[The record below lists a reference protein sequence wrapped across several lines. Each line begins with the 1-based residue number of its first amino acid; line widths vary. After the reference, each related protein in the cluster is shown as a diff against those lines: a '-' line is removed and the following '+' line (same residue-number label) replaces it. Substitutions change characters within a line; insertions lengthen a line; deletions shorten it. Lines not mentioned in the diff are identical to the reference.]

1 MDKRRLILPGF
12 LIVLITICEVLKT
25 SPSSIEMYY
34 SRGIYPLI
42 IGLLNR
48 ISGWIPFSLFET
60 VLYSL
65 LFALFGGLL
74 LLGWRLFLN
83 QQVERGL
90 WAVSLLRFLSVA
102 LGFVILFN
110 VLWGFN
116 YHRLPLAEQMGIRM
130 TMHSRSELSAL
141 CTDLIKEANA
151 LSLTVERDADGA
163 MMPHAG
169 VNGVLTRTGEGFLS
183 TNGSMPLFND
193 RFANPKPVWNSTAMS
208 YAGIAGMYS
217 PFTGEANVNMLLPTA
232 MLPATAMHEMA
243 HVYGYAREDEANF
256 IAWLTCRFH
265 PDSDFRYSG
274 SLLGLIY
281 GMDALYTVD
290 PDEYQR
296 LKKDYSNG
304 VKADLAANNA
314 FWKQYEG
321 PAEKVHEKVNDRY
334 LKANGQT
341 DGVES
346 YGRMVDLLLEV
357 QAGKLERMDH
367 SITITD

>member
-1 MDKRRLILPGF
+1 MDKRRFILPWF
-12 LIVLITICEVLKT
+12 LIVLIIICEVLKT
-25 SPSSIEMYY
+25 SPASIEMYY
-34 SRGIYPLI
+34 SRGIYPSI
-42 IGLLNR
+42 IGFLNR
-48 ISGWIPFSLFET
+48 ISGLIPFSLFEA
-60 VLYSL
+60 VLHSL
-65 LFALFGGLL
+65 LLTLFGGLII
-74 LLGWRLFLN
+74 LGWRLFFK
-83 QQVERGL
+83 QQEECRRL
-90 WAVSLLRFLSVA
+90 TESLLSFLSVS

-130 TMHSRSELSAL
+130 TMHSGSELSAL
-141 CTDLIKEANA
+141 CTDLITEANA
-151 LSLTVERDADGA
+151 LSLTVERDAGGV
-163 MMPHAG
+163 MIPHAG
-169 VNGVLTRTGEGFLS
+169 ANGVLNRTVAGFLS
-183 TNGSMPLFND
+183 TNGSLPLFKD

-208 YAGIAGMYS
+208 YAGIAGVYS
-217 PFTGEANVNMLLPTA
+217 PFTGEANVNMLLPAA

-265 PDSDFRYSG
+265 PDPDFRYSG

-296 LKKDYSNG
+296 LKKDYSDG
-304 VKADLAANNA
+304 VKSDLAANND
-314 FWKQYEG
+314 FWKLYEG
-321 PAEKVHEKVNDRY
+321 PVERVHEKVNDRY

-341 DGVES
+341 DGVAS

-357 QAGKLERMDH
+357 QSGKILKNLPLL
-367 SITITD
+367 

>member
-12 LIVLITICEVLKT
+12 LIALITIGEALKT
-25 SPSSIEMYY
+25 SPASIEMYY
-34 SRGIYPLI
+34 SRGIYPSI
-42 IGLLNR
+42 IGFLNR
-48 ISGWIPFSLFET
+48 ISGWIPFSLFEA

-65 LFALFGGLL
+65 LFALLVGLFI
-74 LLGWRLFLN
+74 LGWRLFLK
-83 QQVERGL
+83 QQDERGR
-90 WAVSLLRFLSVA
+90 WTVSLLRFISVT

-130 TMHSRSELSAL
+130 MMHSRSELSAL
-141 CTDLIKEANA
+141 CKDLIKETNA

-163 MMPHAG
+163 MLAPAG
-169 VNGVLTRTGEGFLS
+169 VNGVLSRTGAGFLS
-183 TNGSMPLFND
+183 TNGSVPLFHD

-217 PFTGEANVNMLLPTA
+217 PFTGEANVNTLLPAA
-232 MLPATAMHEMA
+232 MLPAATMHEMA

-265 PDSDFRYSG
+265 PDPDFRYSG

-290 PDEYQR
+290 SDEYQR
-296 LKKDYSNG
+296 LKKDYSDG

-321 PAEKVHEKVNDRY
+321 PAERVHEKVNDRY
-334 LKANGQT
+334 LKANGQA
-341 DGVES
+341 DGVAS

-357 QAGKLERMDH
+357 QNGKLEMMINSSTR
-367 SITITD
+367 